1 MKTIL
6 ALSAL
11 IMSTSLIAQDFFKTI
26 PKAPS
31 HYTANTVAIRMIDG
45 LGFRYYWATEG
56 LTEKDLTYRI
66 GEDSRTVRETLE
78 HIAGLS
84 AMTASAIEGI
94 QYQQPAGLEKMSWED
109 VRKLTLGQLASA
121 RNLLVEEKDVSEAII
136 DFGNGRTF
144 PFWNAI
150 NGPIEDAIWHTGQV
164 VMLRRAAGNP
174 FPKGVSVFTG
184 RQQSK

>member
-1 MKTIL
+1 MKTLL
-6 ALSAL
+6 ATIAIAMSFSLS
-11 IMSTSLIAQDFFKTI
+11 SQDFFRTI
-26 PKAPS
+26 PEAPS
-31 HYTANTVAIRMIDG
+31 TYTANTVTIRMIDG

-66 GEDSRTVRETLE
+66 GEDSRTIRETLE

-84 AMTASAIEGI
+84 ALTTASIEAIE
-94 QYQQPAGLEKMSWED
+94 YKAPADLDKMSWAD
-109 VRKLTLGQLASA
+109 LRNLTLERLATA
-121 RNLLVEEKDVSEAII
+121 RNLLVEDKNVEEAII
-136 DFGNGRTF
+136 NFGNGRTY

-150 NGPIEDAIWHTGQV
+150 NGPIEDAVWHVGQV

-184 RQQSK
+184 TKN